1 MASKPQNTAYKDSST
16 PRLWARN
23 HTPGC
28 MRTTLRPCLPTAAG
42 TRPADQEAALGAPG
56 SHVPHGVLLVPAVA
70 ASRHPLRD
78 RRAHTAA
85 STRRQARKHLLTP
98 SGCDVSHGVQL
109 APAAAHIFSFCFSPP
124 LHNRRAPTVE
134 LEARAVKPENAT
146 WQPHAPSRTASAC
159 SCCKARA
166 LATGHTSGCT
176 WKMPSQRRP
185 AAAPAAAASTHSRC
199 TPGGPPWAHPE
210 CCMPKAI
217 LLAAP
222 AAAASTRAQQKC
234 QWAHPECCVPHSALL
249 VCLQLPAAAAST
261 HSHCATGST
270 LGAPRVLRPNSV
282 LLTGL
287 KLMHAPLHH
296 RRTPGCSLPD
306 ILLLRLQPLQA
317 RTHSCCTPRST
328 MGAP

>member
-1 MASKPQNTAYKDSST
+1 MST
-16 PRLWARN
+16 NCRRHTSCGPRSGSGRTWLPWCPVGAR
-23 HTPGC
+23 GRC
-28 MRTTLRPCLPTAAG
+28 KQA
-42 TRPADQEAALGAPG
+42 Q
-56 SHVPHGVLLVPAVA
+56 
-70 ASRHPLRD
+70 PLRD

-98 SGCDVSHGVQL
+98 SGCDVFHGVQL

-146 WQPHAPSRTASAC
+146 WQPHAPSRNASAC

-199 TPGGPPWAHPE
+199 TPGGAPWAHPE

-222 AAAASTRAQQKC
+222 AAAASTREQQSANGHTPSAAC
-234 QWAHPECCVPHSALL
+234 PIAPCWCAYSRLQRLQARTATARREAPWAHPECCGPT
-249 VCLQLPAAAAST
+249 AS
-261 HSHCATGST
+261 CWRA
-270 LGAPRVLRPNSV
+270 
-282 LLTGL
+282 
-287 KLMHAPLHH
+287 
-296 RRTPGCSLPD
+296 
-306 ILLLRLQPLQA
+306 
-317 RTHSCCTPRST
+317 
-328 MGAP
+328 